1 MSKKYKRCNLCEK
14 LFLPNPDLKKVH
26 KICRDCKTIRLSRN
40 IEVSKIYKNLKK
52 NPPTPADDELFF
64 EDDPRALRNKDYT
77 RYTNRTSTFIPK
89 KDL

>member
-26 KICRDCKTIRLSRN
+26 KICPDCKTIRLSRN

-64 EDDPRALRNKDYT
+64 EDDPRAVSYT
-77 RYTNRTSTFIPK
+77 HLTLPTK
-89 KDL
+89 A

>member
-26 KICRDCKTIRLSRN
+26 KICPDCKTIRLSRN

-64 EDDPRALRNKDYT
+64 EDDPRALRDKDYT
-77 RYTNRTSTFIPK
+77 RYTNRISTFIPK